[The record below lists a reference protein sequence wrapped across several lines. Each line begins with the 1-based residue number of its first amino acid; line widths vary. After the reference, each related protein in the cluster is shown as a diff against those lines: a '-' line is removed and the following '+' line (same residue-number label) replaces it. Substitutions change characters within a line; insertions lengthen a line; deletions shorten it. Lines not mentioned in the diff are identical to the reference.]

1 MLEAITRTLVR
12 EFDTMVDTGLRS
24 VQRRVLRLMLRL
36 LFAAGGIAALT
47 LGIIL
52 LGSHYVGLDLMLM
65 LTGIVFLFVFFL
77 FL

>member
-1 MLEAITRTLVR
+1 MLEAITRTLVK
-12 EFDTMVDTGLRS
+12 EFDTVVDTGLRA
-24 VQRRVLRLMLRL
+24 VQRRVLRLMLKL

-47 LGIIL
+47 LGIVL

-65 LTGIVFLFVFFL
+65 LTGIVFLFVFFF

>member
-1 MLEAITRTLVR
+1 MLEAITRTLVK
-12 EFDTMVDTGLRS
+12 EFDTVVDTSLRA
-24 VQRRVLRLMLRL
+24 VQRRVLRLMLKL

-47 LGIIL
+47 LGIVL